1 MLNNV
6 NNKKYTLKYIEEKIK
21 HKNLND
27 SSNNNLLNFN
37 NNKNTS
43 PINSF
48 SKIYNKNSSYLN
60 KVNNVLKNEKS
71 NKNKSNKKIMSNDN
85 NVKVN
90 IIEKEKDNNDI
101 NGYKINNL
109 SSSFNNN
116 FTNIKTNKI
125 VFIDL
130 KNNNDIIKDHNNDNQ
145 NEYKLNLNEK
155 YLKNLGNNDSTSNN
169 KIIIK
174 SSRNKNQNDKNL
186 NVGKFNINNYH
197 HSTFSKQ
204 NNNNNNN
211 NNNIN
216 DLEENKEN
224 KHFKFTNLLIQKLD
238 EQNSNNNNNSI
249 FIDKNIKNNFE
260 DKQNNKNYL
269 KELKNSKNLTNKE
282 LSFYILSKS
291 PILRFCERMIISGG
305 TSKLRNILSKETILN
320 DNKKILENKINE
332 LKEKIVLCD
341 KILDTP
347 FTASKT
353 ADITLN
359 FITSFQELEFKEFPI
374 LMYNDEEKKYY
385 LTYIKILYY
394 LLNEEI
400 ENNKEE
406 SNSLDKDNILFL
418 RNNLYLK
425 LSNKGYKSIRD
436 YLYNVYIKKKDEIK
450 EIPKIVK
457 INYLLSQCKNK
468 NKNLFE
474 IKTLKICK
482 FISFTIYLIKEIITF
497 GNNIKSTLELKRK
510 AKNVIDIVMKKL
522 DKYKK

>member
-6 NNKKYTLKYIEEKIK
+6 NKKKYTLKYIEEKIK
-21 HKNLND
+21 HKSSND
-27 SSNNNLLNFN
+27 NSNNNLLNFN
-37 NNKNTS
+37 ITKNAS

-60 KVNNVLKNEKS
+60 KVNNVLKNEKN

-101 NGYKINNL
+101 NRYKINNL

-211 NNNIN
+211 
-216 DLEENKEN
+216 
-224 KHFKFTNLLIQKLD
+224 
-238 EQNSNNNNNSI
+238 SI

-260 DKQNNKNYL
+260 DKQNNKKYL

-400 ENNKEE
+400 ENNEKE

-450 EIPKIVK
+450 EIPKIVE

-482 FISFTIYLIKEIITF
+482 FISFTIYLIKEIIKF